1 MCLDLVVTADRGLS
15 PEQDKAVGRLQLIGV
30 ISNSAILITMR
41 ILARTSVID
50 LWKLLTIGFAAMVA
64 LVAVL
69 AYLVS
74 RVEQISFT
82 TLIRRTN
89 RAMVADLRRSPSRLR
104 QRVRDALARVRSR

>member
-1 MCLDLVVTADRGLS
+1 MCLDLIVATDRELS
-15 PEQDKAVGRLQLIGV
+15 PEQKKAVGRLQLIGV
-30 ISNSAILITMR
+30 ISNLAILIAMQ

-50 LWKLLTIGFAAMVA
+50 FWKLLTIGFAAMVT
-64 LVAVL
+64 LVGVL

-89 RAMVADLRRSPSRLR
+89 RAMVADLRRSPARLR
-104 QRVRDALARVRSR
+104 QRVKDALGRARSR